1 MLQKLIL
8 QCQLVPHTVDD
19 ILYIISVAAYCI
31 GDRYML
37 LVCNQFSKQT
47 NDTRTVASLVLY
59 HRLMNRTAAC
69 FLSGKAN
76 TFKNVNLVSIV
87 HLQEDRFVRTNRI
100 VKKYL
105 HQCVPVLLAYPV
117 LFRQMTIEYLHLVR
131 QFFCQRLVQ
140 IYIV

>member
-1 MLQKLIL
+1 MFP
-8 QCQLVPHTVDD
+8 VT
-19 ILYIISVAAYCI
+19 AYRI
-31 GDRYML
+31 GYGDVL
-37 LVCNQFSKQT
+37 LVSNQFGQQT
-47 NDTRTVASLVLY
+47 YDTRTVATLVLY
-59 HRLMNRTAAC
+59 HRLMSRTT
-69 FLSGKAN
+69 FGLLSSKAN